1 MEGDTTMELSVQSI
15 YAMRS
20 LEREAIN
27 QSIIEII
34 KKLKISFKPSYKKTI
49 KNNTRKEATEAEIT
63 NWRETLLAGYVATL
77 REKDDADYEH
87 IVGCIN
93 KIAKPTYTK
102 LLGEIIERIEKR
114 DQMFRLRSTTLLFDR
129 GIQFNC
135 YSAMMADIYKEV
147 IEKFPDAHQDLLT
160 QINMFDTLYDAKDEM
175 IVIPSIED
183 AGYNDAIIAWTK
195 KKEKKR
201 SFANYLACLYERGLV
216 PTDTMNRFVS
226 IICKDLKESVKQ
238 SRTSA
243 SEEHVDNLAIFLF
256 GVAAKVHIYEQLK
269 DVLDIPRPE
278 TPSLGMKTRFK
289 LQDALKVALK

>member
-1 MEGDTTMELSVQSI
+1 MEGDTTMDISVKTI
-15 YAMRS
+15 YDMRS
-20 LEREAIN
+20 LEREPIS
-27 QSIIEII
+27 QSIINII
-34 KKLKISFKPSYKKTI
+34 SKLKISFKPAFRRPIKT
-49 KNNTRKEATEAEIT
+49 NTKKEATEAEIT
-63 NWRETLLAGYVATL
+63 NWRETLLAGYIATV

-102 LLGEIIERIEKR
+102 LLGEILEKIEKR
-114 DQMFRLRSTTLLFDR
+114 DQLFRLRATTLLFDR

-147 IEKFPDAHQDLLT
+147 ITKFPDAHQDLLT

-183 AGYNDAIIAWTK
+183 AGYNNAIIAWTK

-216 PTDTMNRFVS
+216 PTETMNRFVD
-226 IICKDLKESVKQ
+226 IICTDLKESVLQ
-238 SRTSA
+238 PRTPA
-243 SEEHVDNLAIFLF
+243 SEEHVDNLVAFLF
-256 GVAAKVHIYEQLK
+256 GVAPKVAVGPQVK

-278 TPSLGMKTRFK
+278 APSLGMKSRFK
-289 LQDALKVALK
+289 LQDTLKIALK